1 MRKKWEDTQI
11 QIDYSA
17 ISGDEYNQ
25 LLDEWANTVYSYFCQ
40 HRNDQ
45 IKAPVTFNKKA
56 GA

>member
-1 MRKKWEDTQI
+1 MRNQWEDTQI

-40 HRNDQ
+40 HRDDQ
-45 IKAPVTFNKKA
+45 IKAPVTFDKKA